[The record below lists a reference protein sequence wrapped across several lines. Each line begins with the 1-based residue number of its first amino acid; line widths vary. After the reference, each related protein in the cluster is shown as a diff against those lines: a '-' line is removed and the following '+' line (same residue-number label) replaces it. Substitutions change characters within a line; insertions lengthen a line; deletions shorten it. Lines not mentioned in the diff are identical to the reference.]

1 MIIDGHLDLAWNA
14 LTLRRVLTNSI
25 SNIRIAETPDQW
37 HREGTAMVSL
47 PEMIKGKIN
56 IAFATIFAQ
65 PKGESPASITGYS
78 SPEEAYNIAMQQVK
92 WYEKI
97 EQSNKIKIIR
107 FASDLEDALIN
118 NKINLMLLMEGAD
131 PLRTIDDLAV
141 FIDHGIRAIGPA
153 WRKTRYAGGAGAP
166 GPLTDEGRALLKEMD
181 NKNIALDISHLS
193 DMAIDEAIEIHNG
206 PIFASHSNCRSITMK
221 GINITPDS
229 MYEKIAERQ
238 VEDKIIEQIASRKG
252 TVGLV
257 MYNPFIKANW
267 NNSSGSL
274 PLSTLMQHLNRIK
287 EIGGIETAAIG
298 SDLDGGV
305 GVETTPDGLNTI
317 ADLQKIPQMMSDIDY
332 SEKEIVAVK
341 NGNLIRLMKMILKY

>member
-1 MIIDGHLDLAWNA
+1 
-14 LTLRRVLTNSI
+14 
-25 SNIRIAETPDQW
+25 
-37 HREGTAMVSL
+37 
-47 PEMIKGKIN
+47 
-56 IAFATIFAQ
+56 
-65 PKGESPASITGYS
+65 
-78 SPEEAYNIAMQQVK
+78 
-92 WYEKI
+92 
-97 EQSNKIKIIR
+97 
-107 FASDLEDALIN
+107 
-118 NKINLMLLMEGAD
+118 MEGAD